1 MEFGKAFTFAFD
13 DKDWLKKIGIAG
25 LVMLIPLIG
34 QLTVGGWALEITR
47 RVIQRD
53 PETLPD
59 WGAFGDYLVKGL
71 KLFVIALVYAL
82 PIILISICA
91 NLPAM
96 FVQNGSD
103 DTMLTIV
110 SILSICVSCISI
122 VYGIA
127 LGFVLPAALA
137 NFVVTGEIGAAFRFS
152 EVFALV
158 RAAPS
163 AYLLV
168 LLGSIVAGLIAS
180 LGLILCIIGVIF
192 TQALAFA
199 IQGHL
204 WGQAYNEATANKG
217 M

>member
-1 MEFGKAFTFAFD
+1 MEFGKAFTFAFE

-25 LVMLIPLIG
+25 LVMLIPIIG

-47 RVIQRD
+47 RVAQREI
-53 PETLPD
+53 ETLPD
-59 WGAFGDYLVKGL
+59 WGAFGDYLMKGL
-71 KLFVIALVYAL
+71 KLFVISLVYAL
-82 PIILISICA
+82 PIILLSLCA
-91 NLPAM
+91 NLPVM
-96 FVQNGSD
+96 FLQDSSD
-103 DTMLTIV
+103 ETIITAI
-110 SILSICVSCISI
+110 SILSVCISCVVALLGI
-122 VYGIA
+122 V

-137 NFVVTGEIGAAFRFS
+137 KFAVTGEIGAAFRFN

-158 RAAPS
+158 RAAPV

-180 LGLILCIIGVIF
+180 LGMILCVIGVIF
-192 TQALAFA
+192 TSALAYA

-204 WGQAYNEATANKG
+204 WGQAYNEAMAIKG